1 MKLLRSR
8 NGRVKVPDVLSH
20 AMWKSRS
27 QAWQSESIPY
37 QQLSLVEQQLSQWE
51 RGEPVPEF
59 DSLASLMNRIDPPSG
74 YLLEI
79 GSSSGYYARVIRHL
93 QPSVRYLGVDSSLAF
108 CQLGHA
114 RFAPGGLLCGDALK
128 LPFRNQE
135 FEAVVSGSVLLHIE
149 DWTGALAETL
159 RVSSKSAI
167 IHRTPVT
174 DGRSRTMLK
183 NAYGHRIVEWA
194 FNEHELLSECARN
207 GFQVDYVVDIGAGT
221 ALSSNVFAP
230 STRSYLL
237 RRR

>member
-1 MKLLRSR
+1 MKLLKSR
-8 NGRVKVPDVLSH
+8 NGRVKVPNVLSH

-27 QAWQSESIPY
+27 QAWQSELIPH

-183 NAYGHRIVEWA
+183 NAYGHRMVEWA
-194 FNEHELLSECARN
+194 FNEDVLLSECARN

-221 ALSSNVFAP
+221 ELSSNVFAP